1 MLDEF
6 IAANRSE
13 IITRCRAKASTRSEP
28 ALDGADDDRGVPLF
42 VDQLL
47 TELRHGPSA
56 ASAIASTAMQHG
68 HDLLLQGY
76 PVSQVVR
83 EYGDVCQAVTDLA
96 VEHHAAISVDD
107 FRTLNRC
114 LDDAIASAVTEYGRE
129 RDQAGERGDSIDGAR
144 RRGMARDLRK
154 SIAIAKAAFEAIK
167 SGKVGVAGS
176 TGTVLS
182 LGLDTASELAERLLA
197 EG

>member
-1 MLDEF
+1 M
-6 IAANRSE
+6 
-13 IITRCRAKASTRSEP
+13 
-28 ALDGADDDRGVPLF
+28 
-42 VDQLL
+42 
-47 TELRHGPSA
+47 
-56 ASAIASTAMQHG
+56 
-68 HDLLLQGY
+68 
-76 PVSQVVR
+76 SQVVR
-83 EYGDVCQAVTDLA
+83 DYGDVCQAVTELA
-96 VEHHAAISVDD
+96 VERHAAISVDD

-129 RDQAGERGDSIDGAR
+129 REQSSERDDSIDGAR

-182 LGLDTASELAERLLA
+182 LGLDTANELAERLLT